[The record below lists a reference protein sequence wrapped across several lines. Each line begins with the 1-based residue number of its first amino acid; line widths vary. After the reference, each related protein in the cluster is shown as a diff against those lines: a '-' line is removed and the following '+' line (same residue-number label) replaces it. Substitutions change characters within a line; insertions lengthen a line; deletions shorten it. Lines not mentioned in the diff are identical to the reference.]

1 MHVEAVTHEW
11 PDTREAGMD
20 EREDPEEAARGIDEV
35 VASIRLPLENVEFT
49 IEQFLLENG
58 CRLDTETRMLL
69 AGVRDCVG
77 RVAVSTRRLEHRA
90 GTARRRSRAA

>member
-1 MHVEAVTHEW
+1 MTERDVR
-11 PDTREAGMD
+11 DDSTRGFDDM
-20 EREDPEEAARGIDEV
+20 

-77 RVAVSTRRLEHRA
+77 RVAVSTRRLESRVGLHMR
-90 GTARRRSRAA
+90 TDRAA

>member
-1 MHVEAVTHEW
+1 MRTDDA
-11 PDTREAGMD
+11 
-20 EREDPEEAARGIDEV
+20 ERSAERLEEALAK
-35 VASIRLPLENVEFT
+35 IRLPLENVEFT

-77 RVAVSTRRLEHRA
+77 RVAVSTRRLAAQPPVEAERP
-90 GTARRRSRAA
+90 ARRRSAA